1 MAGTTNEAREAA
13 LVRLME
19 TYGDSVKRL
28 CCVYLRELGAAED
41 AAQDAFIKAYEH
53 IDELIAG
60 TVRAEKAWLM
70 RIAVN
75 TCKDVLRSSWMRRI
89 DRRRPIEELPL
100 CARSGHEES
109 LAITQAITSLPPK
122 LREIVLLHYYE
133 DMSLKLCAQALGISA
148 ATATRRLQQAQE
160 RLRRLLGDFPD
171 DSLPNDKPM
180 RERG

>member
-1 MAGTTNEAREAA
+1 MAGTTKEAREAA
-13 LVRLME
+13 LVRLMDS
-19 TYGDSVKRL
+19 YGDSVKRL

-41 AAQDAFIKAYEH
+41 AAQDTFVKAYQH
-53 IDELIAG
+53 IDELIGG

-75 TCKDVLRSSWMRRI
+75 TCKDVLRSSWLRRI

-100 CARSGHEES
+100 CAPAGHEES
-109 LAITQAITSLPPK
+109 LAVMQAVSSLSPR

-160 RLRRLLGDFPD
+160 RLRRLLSNYSD
-171 DSLPNDKPM
+171 DAPPAS
-180 RERG
+180 RQTTERG

>member
-1 MAGTTNEAREAA
+1 MAGTTKEAREDA

-19 TYGDSVKRL
+19 TYGDRVKRL
-28 CCVYLRELGAAED
+28 CCVYLRELGTAED
-41 AAQDAFIKAYEH
+41 AAQDTFIKAYEH
-53 IDELIAG
+53 IDELMDG
-60 TVRAEKAWLM
+60 SVRAEKAWLM

-75 TCKDVLRSSWMRRI
+75 TCKDVLRSSWLRRI

-100 CARSGHEES
+100 CASSGHEES
-109 LAITQAITSLPPK
+109 LAIMQAISSLPPR

-160 RLRRLLGDFPD
+160 RLRRELGDLPD
-171 DSLPNDKPM
+171 CTPSKDTSPI
-180 RERG
+180 ERG

>member
-1 MAGTTNEAREAA
+1 MAGTTKEAREDA

-19 TYGDSVKRL
+19 TYGDRVKRL

-41 AAQDAFIKAYEH
+41 AAQDTFIKAYEH
-53 IDELIAG
+53 IDELMDG
-60 TVRAEKAWLM
+60 SVRAEKAWLM

-75 TCKDVLRSSWMRRI
+75 TCKDVLRSSWLRRI

-100 CARSGHEES
+100 CASSGHEES
-109 LAITQAITSLPPK
+109 LAIMQAISSLPPK

-160 RLRRLLGDFPD
+160 RLRRELGDLPD
-171 DSLPNDKPM
+171 CTPSKNTSPI
-180 RERG
+180 ERG